1 MSKSGNVVEVR
12 LVKNPAG
19 KSKGF
24 AYVEFEMENAARY
37 QWLKLFFV
45 VTDEGA
51 KWTKIAMNWELDD
64 LLKWPMGYTM

>member
-1 MSKSGNVVEVR
+1 
-12 LVKNPAG
+12 
-19 KSKGF
+19 
-24 AYVEFEMENAARY
+24 MENAARY